1 MNAPIDG
8 ATLADVQGALAGT
21 WSLERT
27 LGSGGMGTVFLA
39 RDVSLDRPVAIKVL
53 HPALAARADE
63 RARFLREA
71 RTGARL
77 SHPNVV
83 PIYAVDEV
91 GGFVFLVMG
100 LVDGESLGT
109 RLLREG
115 TIPPVEA
122 ERFLHEIGWGLAYAH
137 AMGVVHRDVT
147 LDNILIERASG
158 RALLADFGIA
168 AEIDGADRG
177 ALVGTPAYLA
187 PELIH
192 GEAATAASDIYAL
205 GISAW
210 TMLSGRFPFGG
221 ADTATVLLQHL
232 AEPLPSLASAA
243 PGASPRLVRAVEACL
258 AKHPNDR
265 PQSVERFLALL
276 QRPGSE
282 STLAAPLQRWV
293 IRSARIRPAWTF
305 AAAVVGI
312 LSTSAFADSMVA
324 LDPLSALGALLGSF
338 LLVGIPTLLLQAS
351 FELREVRLV
360 MRAGYGVEDLR
371 LARRAHA
378 ALPAPSEPSL
388 LGRIVHDLTWLSAG
402 AILLLIQVI
411 RYAPMLVS
419 AWETYVPFVMAVVDV
434 ARWCWIVLWT
444 GIGASFVVRQTS
456 NRTKGRIGIVD
467 RFWESRFGAMALR
480 LAGYRLGPVT
490 PTETTVHR
498 PTELVLDL
506 AIEELWEALPASAR
520 TSLAELPA
528 LAGALRARIAEMRL
542 LRETL
547 LKSESGPPAEAA
559 TLQERL
565 RTREGLA
572 ITALERL
579 RLQLARLT
587 LDIAPEGEFTR
598 QLVAAQALDV
608 ELLEELGGHAGL
620 RRILG
625 ARTLGDLT
633 PTEATP

>member
-1 MNAPIDG
+1 MSEPIDG
-8 ATLADVQGALAGT
+8 ATLADVQAALAGT

-39 RDVSLDRPVAIKVL
+39 REVSLDRPVAIKVL
-53 HPALAARADE
+53 HPALAARADQ

-77 SHPNVV
+77 SHPNIV

-109 RLLREG
+109 RLLRDG
-115 TIPPVEA
+115 PIPPVEA
-122 ERFLHEIGWGLAYAH
+122 ERLLHEVGWALAYAH

-205 GISAW
+205 GITAW

-221 ADTATVLLQHL
+221 ETAATVLLQHI
-232 AEPLPSLASAA
+232 AEPLPALASAA
-243 PGASPRLVRAVEACL
+243 PGASTRLVRAVESCL
-258 AKHPNDR
+258 AKQPEER
-265 PQSVERFLALL
+265 PQTVEGFLAQL
-276 QRPGSE
+276 QRTESGSA
-282 STLAAPLQRWV
+282 LAAPLRRWV
-293 IRSARIRPAWTF
+293 TRSARIRPAWTF
-305 AAAVVGI
+305 AAALIGM
-312 LSTSAFADSMVA
+312 LSMSAFADSMAA
-324 LDPLSALGALLGSF
+324 LDPISALGALLGSF

-371 LARRAHA
+371 LARRAHI
-378 ALPAPSEPSL
+378 ALPTASEPPL
-388 LGRIVHDLTWLSAG
+388 LGRVVHDLTWLAAG
-402 AILLLIQVI
+402 GILLLTQVI

-419 AWETYVPFVMAVVDV
+419 AWETYVPFVLAVVEV
-434 ARWCWIVLWT
+434 ARWCWMVLWT
-444 GIGASFVVRQTS
+444 GIGASFVVRHTS
-456 NRTKGRIGIVD
+456 NRAATRIGVVE
-467 RFWESRFGAMALR
+467 RFWESRLGAMALR

-490 PTETTVHR
+490 PTETTLHR

-506 AIEELWEALPASAR
+506 AIEALWEALPASAR
-520 TSLAELPA
+520 ASITDLPA

-542 LRETL
+542 LREAL
-547 LKSESGPPAEAA
+547 LKSGSGPSPEA
-559 TLQERL
+559 TMLLERL

-598 QLVAAQALDV
+598 QMVAAQALDV

-625 ARTLGDLT
+625 ARTLGELT
-633 PTEATP
+633 PTAATP